1 MTFST
6 NRRSFIV
13 GTGAL
18 GVATALGLPQFAQAA
33 EPKKG
38 GVFKIGMSDSAT
50 DDSLDPKRAETKFQ
64 LNLNWQVRN
73 NLIEVGPGGSL
84 VPELAT
90 EWASSNNATEWV
102 FTLRKGVEFHNG
114 KPLVAADVVFSVN
127 MHRGEGNTSEIA
139 SLVKTITDVKAT
151 GDHEVTMT
159 LDGPNSSLPSLMTLV
174 NLVIVPDGTTDFEDS
189 MGTGPY
195 ILESFE
201 PGVKSVAKRNPNYW
215 KEGRAHFDSVET
227 IAISDATA
235 RTNALRT
242 GEIHAMNSVD
252 PTTAN
257 LLNTLP
263 GIEVMQT
270 QGKVHYCYTMKTDD
284 PVFKDARVR
293 TAMKLAID
301 RQDMVDKILGGF
313 GSVANDQ
320 PISTAYA
327 YHNASIPQREYDPDQ
342 ARSLLKAAG
351 VSDLKVRL
359 HASDTPFKGAVDGGQ
374 LFAEHAA
381 KAGITIEVSREP
393 EDGYWSNVWGVK
405 PFFASR
411 WSGRPNEDLMLT
423 LAYSQASLGG
433 WNASGWD
440 NDAFN
445 KALLAARG
453 ETDEKLRTELYAEC
467 QALIHENSGLI
478 APVWADFLDAR
489 SDKIVVSDEISSE
502 WDLDGQRCAERWSMA

>member
-64 LNLNWQVRN
+64 LNLNRQVRN

-174 NLVIVPDGTTDFEDS
+174 NLVIVPDGTTDFEDG

-270 QGKVHYCYTMKTDD
+270 KGKVHYCYTMKTDD
-284 PVFKDARVR
+284 PVLKDARVR

-313 GSVANDQ
+313 GSVEHGHVCQ
-320 PISTAYA
+320 ST
-327 YHNASIPQREYDPDQ
+327 
-342 ARSLLKAAG
+342 
-351 VSDLKVRL
+351 
-359 HASDTPFKGAVDGGQ
+359 
-374 LFAEHAA
+374 
-381 KAGITIEVSREP
+381 
-393 EDGYWSNVWGVK
+393 
-405 PFFASR
+405 
-411 WSGRPNEDLMLT
+411 
-423 LAYSQASLGG
+423 
-433 WNASGWD
+433 
-440 NDAFN
+440 
-445 KALLAARG
+445 
-453 ETDEKLRTELYAEC
+453 
-467 QALIHENSGLI
+467 
-478 APVWADFLDAR
+478 
-489 SDKIVVSDEISSE
+489 
-502 WDLDGQRCAERWSMA
+502 